1 MRYLTLGEVLEL
13 HHRIILRWGGA
24 SRIRDL
30 GALESAVAQPR
41 MTIGGSD
48 LYIDIAAK
56 AAALCLSLIRIIR
69 LWTGTSGWGMLPWR
83 HSCCSMAARSR
94 LRPTSKSRSCCQWH
108 LAISLATTLLCGSG
122 STLSS
127 DERRGIGLFVQTL
140 KEGRRI

>member
-1 MRYLTLGEVLEL
+1 
-13 HHRIILRWGGA
+13 
-24 SRIRDL
+24 
-30 GALESAVAQPR
+30 

-56 AAALCLSLIRIIR
+56 AAVLCLSLIRIIR

-140 KEGRRI
+140 KRAGESDAWEATAFAAPWMRSEASYAVCINRISAEPPKARKGSEG